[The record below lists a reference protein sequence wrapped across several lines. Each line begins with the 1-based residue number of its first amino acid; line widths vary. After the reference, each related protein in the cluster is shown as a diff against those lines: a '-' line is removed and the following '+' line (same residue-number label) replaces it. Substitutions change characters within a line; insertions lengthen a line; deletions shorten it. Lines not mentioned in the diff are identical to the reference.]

1 MCIYP
6 GVVNLYLV
14 QTQILLTGAVIQET
28 VSQNR
33 KQKGTAR
40 ERSNENS
47 EEGSDDEV
55 GSENRGS
62 ASKQGTEQSFS

>member
-14 QTQILLTGAVIQET
+14 QTQTLLTGAVIQET

-47 EEGSDDEV
+47 EEGSVDEV

-62 ASKQGTEQSFS
+62 ASKQGMEQSFS

>member
-6 GVVNLYLV
+6 GVVNLYLA
-14 QTQILLTGAVIQET
+14 QTQTLLTGAVIQET

>member
-14 QTQILLTGAVIQET
+14 QTQTLLTGAVIQET

-62 ASKQGTEQSFS
+62 ASKQGTKQSFP

>member
-14 QTQILLTGAVIQET
+14 QTQTLLTGAVIQET